1 MRIIKLFLFLI
12 SLSMTFEAKI
22 VKPIHSYIIDCIEP
36 SDLSYDSYDN
46 SFYCVS
52 DEGYIF
58 HYNFEGQTIRSKELD
73 LRDIE
78 SIYVDSKFIYV
89 VDERTRQVVILDKLN
104 FKELNRKV
112 VNYFGGANKGYEGIT
127 FNPKKD
133 KWLLITEKSP
143 VIIFE
148 LNLKFEIENIIY
160 EPIGITEAS
169 SITYYNDYLWI
180 LGDEDRTVSMLD
192 PDTYLIEK
200 KWIVDVPTPE
210 GIAFVNGMLYL
221 VSDSFNTMYRM
232 DKLY

>member
-1 MRIIKLFLFLI
+1 
-12 SLSMTFEAKI
+12 MTFEAKI

-36 SDLSYDSYDN
+36 SDLSYDSDDN

-133 KWLLITEKSP
+133 KSP
-143 VIIFE
+143 AFKDVETGE
-148 LNLKFEIENIIY
+148 LY
-160 EPIGITEAS
+160 S
-169 SITYYNDYLWI
+169 SIYARIIINN
-180 LGDEDRTVSMLD
+180 SC
-192 PDTYLIEK
+192 
-200 KWIVDVPTPE
+200 
-210 GIAFVNGMLYL
+210 GIY
-221 VSDSFNTMYRM
+221 T
-232 DKLY
+232 